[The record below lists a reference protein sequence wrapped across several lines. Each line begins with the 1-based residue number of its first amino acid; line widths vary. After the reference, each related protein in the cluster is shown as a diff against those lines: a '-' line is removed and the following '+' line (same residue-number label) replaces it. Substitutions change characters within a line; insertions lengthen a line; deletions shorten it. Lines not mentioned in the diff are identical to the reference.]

1 MKNVFNMDMTNNPDN
16 ERIDGAQFITQ
27 TLDPVLLQQVDRIA
41 DQAQEQED
49 KAELPLVLRIL
60 RGLAGICALICVGGL
75 VKALGKVTFLEG
87 FHNAPGVYI
96 IGGIALIVWAVL
108 AVWSRAR
115 ARKVSSSPEQAA
127 LERDAEQIAQA
138 ALTDLG
144 VPEDAKKID
153 VLYRVYHVKNG
164 KEKSDLDYIN
174 DEKWVYRSPDA
185 LCIADVR
192 TVVSIPISSVIST
205 EVRKKRV
212 RMMQWNKEQAPNSAE
227 YKPYR
232 VTKNDGVYYIR
243 SCTALRIHDV
253 FGDYEILILNYDA
266 DTVCGMLNLSVDV

>member
-1 MKNVFNMDMTNNPDN
+1 MKNVFNVDMTNNPDN
-16 ERIDGAQFITQ
+16 ERIDGVQFITQ

-49 KAELPLVLRIL
+49 KAELPLVLRVL

-127 LERDAEQIAQA
+127 LERDAG
-138 ALTDLG
+138 TDCASRFDRSG
-144 VPEDAKKID
+144 RAGG
-153 VLYRVYHVKNG
+153 R
-164 KEKSDLDYIN
+164 KEN
-174 DEKWVYRSPDA
+174 
-185 LCIADVR
+185 
-192 TVVSIPISSVIST
+192 
-205 EVRKKRV
+205 
-212 RMMQWNKEQAPNSAE
+212 
-227 YKPYR
+227 
-232 VTKNDGVYYIR
+232 
-243 SCTALRIHDV
+243 
-253 FGDYEILILNYDA
+253 
-266 DTVCGMLNLSVDV
+266 